1 MASDDVE
8 RTSSDVDEAAPTED
22 TVVVSAGEFTEATE
36 DWPVAEFYRVEPAAP
51 TLNETTG
58 KSANDD
64 TVILTQSSPP
74 TDPPRRLPPV
84 SPGVLVAIAAGV
96 AAVILM
102 AMLLGLHDGDKTAS
116 SRPPTSL
123 DTAPVSVNH
132 PPTSA
137 SAKTVPLADVN
148 GLSLEEARHVLEA
161 DGLGVGVRRVA
172 SDRPRDEVLREE
184 PSAGTEVKSK
194 SVVMLIVSRGSPTR
208 AAATGKVRVPGVIG
222 LAGSDAVVALRG
234 AGFVPQIRLVVS
246 TESPGTVIRQSP
258 NENSEAARGSEVVLV
273 VAKGPP
279 VVQRI
284 DVPDVVG
291 TTAAV
296 ARQML
301 RSAGFTVTVV
311 TVPSDDPAGQVL
323 RQSPGAGN
331 KLREGATVAL
341 HVSSGPAPVDV
352 PDVVGLDE
360 ESARLELENAG
371 FTVRVVVEPTDD
383 GIVVGQAP
391 PGGSTAGG
399 GSLVTLTVSR
409 V

>member
-1 MASDDVE
+1 M
-8 RTSSDVDEAAPTED
+8 
-22 TVVVSAGEFTEATE
+22 SAREFTEATE

-51 TLNETTG
+51 SVNETTG
-58 KSANDD
+58 KTATDD
-64 TVILTQSSPP
+64 TVILTQSSAL
-74 TDPPRRLPPV
+74 PPRRLPPV
-84 SPGVLVAIAAGV
+84 GPGVLVAIAAGV
-96 AAVILM
+96 AAVILT
-102 AMLLGLHDGDKTAS
+102 AVLLGLRDGDETAS
-116 SRPPTSL
+116 SLPPTSV
-123 DTAPVSVNH
+123 DTVPVSVNN
-132 PPTSA
+132 PPASASASASA
-137 SAKTVPLADVN
+137 SAKTVPLADVK

-161 DGLGVGVRRVA
+161 DGLRVGVRRVA

-184 PSAGTEVKSK
+184 PSAETEVKSK
-194 SVVMLIVSRGSPTR
+194 SVVRLIVSRGPPSRT
-208 AAATGKVRVPGVIG
+208 AAAGKVRVPGVIG
-222 LAGSDAVVALRG
+222 LAGSVAVVALRD
-234 AGFVPQIRLVVS
+234 AGFVPQIRLVTS
-246 TESPGTVIRQSP
+246 TESAGTVIRQSP
-258 NENSEAARGSEVVLV
+258 NENSEAASGSEVVLA

-284 DVPDVVG
+284 QVPDVVG

-311 TVPSDDPAGQVL
+311 TVSSDEPAGQVL
-323 RQSPGAGN
+323 RQSPGAGHE
-331 KLREGATVAL
+331 LREGATVAL

-383 GIVVGQAP
+383 PAQDAIVVGQAP
-391 PGGSTAGG
+391 PGGSTAAG